1 MIDKKLIQYMISN
14 GTYVH
19 AKEAINP
26 DFLSWEDVTE
36 YFIPFTTRNVELIGS
51 EGKIDIP
58 KNGIYQDRDFIIH
71 HIAKNHTFCISK
83 MINVNPE
90 TFRLF
95 EFFCDLYPE
104 KGIDFHLYG
113 GLSESSIS
121 FPPHNDLATNYIIQL
136 DGECNWTI
144 YNEQATYDEA
154 LHYKKLPEEQLSIE
168 YETILKPGDILY
180 IPSGKY
186 HKCVPLGK
194 RLSLSV
200 PIL

>member
-19 AKEAINP
+19 TKEAINP
-26 DFLSWEDVTE
+26 DFLSWEDVAE
-36 YFIPFTTRNVELIGS
+36 YFIPFTTRNVDLIGS

-58 KNGIYQDRDFIIH
+58 KNGIYQYRDFIIQ

-83 MINVNPE
+83 FINVNPK

-104 KGIDFHLYG
+104 RGIDFHLYG
-113 GLSESSIS
+113 GLDEKSNY
-121 FPPHNDLATNYIIQL
+121 FPAHNDLADNYIIQI
-136 DGECNWTI
+136 DGQCEWTI
-144 YNEQATYDEA
+144 YKEQATFDEA
-154 LHYKKLPEEQLSIE
+154 LHYKILPENTLAEE
-168 YETILKPGDILY
+168 YKSVLNPGDVLY

>member
-1 MIDKKLIQYMISN
+1 MIKTTVFDLCKNKNKFL
-14 GTYVH
+14 H
-19 AKEAINP
+19 LKEAVNHTIIT
-26 DFLSWEDVTE
+26 WEDVADFFMPLT
-36 YFIPFTTRNVELIGS
+36 IRNVELIQNK
-51 EGKIDIP
+51 KIEIP
-58 KNGIYQDRDFIIH
+58 KNGLYQDRDFIVNKISEG
-71 HIAKNHTFCISK
+71 ATFCISK
-83 MINVNPE
+83 FFNINYNSKQ
-90 TFRLF
+90 LF
-95 EFFCDLYPE
+95 FTFCDEYE
-104 KGIDFHLYG
+104 DVGIDFHLYG
-113 GLSESSIS
+113 GLSESSTS
-121 FPPHNDLATNYIIQL
+121 FSPHNDLATNYIIQL
-136 DGECNWTI
+136 DGECHWTI

>member
-1 MIDKKLIQYMISN
+1 MIDKNLIARLISEN
-14 GTYVH
+14 TFQH
-19 AKEAINP
+19 ITEAITP
-26 DFLSWEDVTE
+26 DFINWEDVTD
-36 YFIPFTTRNVELIGS
+36 YFVPFTTRHVEVIGRN
-51 EGKIDIP
+51 EKVDIP
-58 KNGIYQDRDFIIH
+58 KKGLYQDRDFILK
-71 HIAKNHTFCISK
+71 HISENHSFCISK
-83 MINVNPE
+83 FINVNPSV
-90 TFRLF
+90 FRLF
-95 EFFCDLYPE
+95 EFFCATYE
-104 KGIDFHLYG
+104 KQTVDFHLYG
-113 GLSESSIS
+113 GLSESSTF

-136 DGECNWTI
+136 DGECHWTI

-168 YETILKPGDILY
+168 YETILKPGDVLY

>member
-1 MIDKKLIQYMISN
+1 MINSTVFNLCKNKNKFL
-14 GTYVH
+14 H
-19 AKEAINP
+19 LKEAIDP
-26 DFLSWEDVTE
+26 QTITWEDVAN
-36 YFIPFTTRNVELIGS
+36 YFIPFTTRNVEIIGPN
-51 EGKIDIP
+51 EKVEIP
-58 KNGIYQDRDFIIH
+58 KLGIYQNRDFILKKISE
-71 HIAKNHTFCISK
+71 NHSFCISK
-83 MINVNPE
+83 LINFNPFI
-90 TFRLF
+90 FRLF
-95 EFFCDLYPE
+95 EFFCDMYE
-104 KGIDFHLYG
+104 GHGVDFHLYG
-113 GLSESSIS
+113 GLSEDSGH

-136 DGECNWTI
+136 DDECHWTI